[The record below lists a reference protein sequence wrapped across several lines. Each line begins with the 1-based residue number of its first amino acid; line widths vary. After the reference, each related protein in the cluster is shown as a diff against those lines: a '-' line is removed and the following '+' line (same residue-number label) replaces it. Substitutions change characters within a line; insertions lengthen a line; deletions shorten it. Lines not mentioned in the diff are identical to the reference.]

1 MSLVSRGALRCL
13 RASSNT
19 AACRSYSSSAP
30 KGSHK
35 VFSCAGIESEA
46 FLMRRCTQLAIGVE
60 LLGSKCAMFLFN
72 DFDFANFHSIAEQGF
87 VMNNFVML
95 LHCGAM
101 WWYQGYTRDHI
112 LARHVT
118 SITLQKSL
126 ENMKVGEPLIA
137 YIETRPWTHRLEFR
151 PRSRDD
157 IVSLGRLKELGA
169 IHVDQR
175 CGEVYDPVSLDLLLD
190 DVFEITSSTITLDEE
205 AKRAALVGDFE
216 ATDLLQED
224 TAGEY
229 ERLSHL
235 HPLVKQPFQWPGRYA
250 YWNFCVVSLVMGF
263 GSVILFVPKA
273 YLPWPQFMMPG
284 PSRNF
289 EY

>member
-1 MSLVSRGALRCL
+1 MFWTARGACRCIH
-13 RASSNT
+13 AAPTNT
-19 AACRSYSSSAP
+19 VCRSYSSSAP

-35 VFSCAGIESEA
+35 VFSCAGIESDA
-46 FLMRRCTQLAIGVE
+46 FLMRRCTQLAIGIE
-60 LLGSKCAMFLFN
+60 LVGSQCAKFLFN
-72 DFDFANFHSIAEQGF
+72 DFDFAMFSVAEQGF

-118 SITLQKSL
+118 SITLAKSL
-126 ENMKVGEPLIA
+126 DEMKVGEPLVA

-175 CGEVYDPVSLDLLLD
+175 SGEVYDPVALDLLLD
-190 DVFEITSSTITLDEE
+190 DVFEITSATVWLDEE
-205 AKRAALVGDFE
+205 AKKLANVGSFE
-216 ATDLLQED
+216 ATELLQED

-229 ERLSHL
+229 ERLAQM
-235 HPLVKQPFQWPGRYA
+235 HPMIKLPFQWPGRYA
-250 YWNFCVVSLVMGF
+250 YWNFCVVSLAMGL
-263 GSVILFVPKA
+263 GSVVLFLPRGFI
-273 YLPWPQFMMPG
+273 PWPQFMKPG

-289 EY
+289 DY